1 MSTREP
7 ERTIVVGKKRISDYL
22 IEVAIVFQEVPV
34 VVLKGEGRFI
44 SKAVD
49 LYNAILSKMGGSVE
63 LVDVSIGSS
72 KMNGRIRPYISIKIR
87 RK

>member
-1 MSTREP
+1 MTTRET
-7 ERTIVVGKKRISDYL
+7 ERTIIVGKKRISDYL
-22 IEVAIVFQEVPV
+22 IDVAIVFQEVPV
-34 VVLKGEGRFI
+34 VVLRGEGRFI

-49 LYNAILSKMGGSVE
+49 LYNAILLKMGSSVE

-72 KMNGRIRPYISIKIR
+72 KVNGRVRPYISIKIR